1 MNRLQRLVGEVEY
14 TRWAHRQLKAE
25 LATARRELYQLR
37 EERDS
42 VLSYIKSMGATSSS
56 VLDYI
61 DETTQALERC
71 KLAAYLAWKKEN
83 GT

>member
-42 VLSYIKSMGATSSS
+42 VLSYIKSRGTTSSS

-71 KLAAYLAWKKEN
+71 KRAAYLAWKKEN

>member
-1 MNRLQRLVGEVEY
+1 VNRLQRLVGEVEY

-25 LATARRELYQLR
+25 LATVRRELYQLR

-42 VLSYIKSMGATSSS
+42 VLSYIKSRGTTSSS

-71 KLAAYLAWKKEN
+71 KRAAYLVWSRGN
-83 GT
+83 GA

>member
-1 MNRLQRLVGEVEY
+1 MNRLQRLAGKVEY
-14 TRWAHRQLKAE
+14 ERWAYKRLKAE
-25 LATARRELYQLR
+25 LAAARMELYQLR

-42 VLSYIKSMGATSSS
+42 VLSYIKSRGTTSTS

-71 KLAAYLAWKKEN
+71 KRAAYLAWKKEN

>member
-42 VLSYIKSMGATSSS
+42 VLSYIKSRGTTSTN

-71 KLAAYLAWKKEN
+71 KRVAYLAWKKEN
-83 GT
+83 DT